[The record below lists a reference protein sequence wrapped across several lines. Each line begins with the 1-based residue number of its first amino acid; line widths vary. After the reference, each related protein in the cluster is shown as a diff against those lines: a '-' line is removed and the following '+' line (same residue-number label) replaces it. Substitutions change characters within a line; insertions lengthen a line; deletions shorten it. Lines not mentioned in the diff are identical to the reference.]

1 MDQIVITEADKGGK
15 IVIMGKSEYINKIEE
30 KFRGQ
35 NVYEELVN
43 DPTQGLKTEI
53 SNIVTRLHQQDKIKI
68 AQKLQLTD
76 IDDLPT
82 IRSQPKLHKTNH
94 PMRIVTCSRDTILSP
109 VSQFIFRIIKESGL
123 ETGRPVQ
130 RNF

>member
-68 AQKLQLTD
+68 AQK
-76 IDDLPT
+76 
-82 IRSQPKLHKTNH
+82 
-94 PMRIVTCSRDTILSP
+94 
-109 VSQFIFRIIKESGL
+109 
-123 ETGRPVQ
+123 
-130 RNF
+130 